1 MEFSNNKEILT
12 IFDKRG
18 KVVTLATKLAAL
30 SGKQIKEFFDIR
42 INKIPRQLNRLALI
56 KVLNNK
62 IQTLNSLSLP
72 KDMFIKLQSYKDFTE
87 FQLQTLFEKIGDD
100 EDFLQY
106 RINLWTLILRNYDI
120 LNLMDGEVQHLTR
133 IKKLPMDDFSGYNRL
148 LFEASED
155 VNKCFDG
162 VPAKQIEE
170 IFNNTFSSE
179 ELRRLAEKYGFNIP
193 SRLKKTEFSEFLKQI
208 LKSKKKLTVAL
219 SKEIDDM
226 TVVQLNS
233 LCEVHEITLSSNLKK
248 NEIIFLLMFLIKKN
262 KLSTSE
268 IKGISDTCG
277 ITPLEFTVDID
288 KIDNFGRGE
297 AKEVIILPQEE
308 PEVEEF
314 EEEPKDLTQDELLKE
329 IAKKLGLIQD
339 DNVEEPKEEVKKPA
353 AKQKATTNS
362 QDSNGQISP
371 AERLALARQRKQELA
386 LERKLEE
393 ERKALEAER
402 KKFEEEKKIF
412 EEKQAIEKERKE
424 KERLQEILNKLMN
437 KPKEEAEEPAVDEV
451 EAVAVEDEFDDSY
464 YDEVAEEEINDEV
477 VDEEIND
484 EVVDEESD
492 EIQDESVEAAD
503 EEETL
508 EESSK
513 ETAEEFNDDFEVE
526 DLVFEEPKDENSKIE
541 NEPSNDTEEV
551 VEEPLTENTSNLD
564 DMLNK
569 ISSLK
574 NKKDKKIKDESYDE
588 GFNKLENIKASE
600 VIENPY
606 YKNKKFAPKKRTG
619 LKVFLIVLGAILF
632 FGAGLVASKF
642 LK

>member
-1 MEFSNNKEILT
+1 MEFSNNKEVLT

-18 KVVTLATKLAAL
+18 KVSTLATKLAAL

-42 INKIPRQLNRLALI
+42 INKIPRQLNRLALM

-72 KDMFIKLQSYKDFTE
+72 KDMFVKLQSYKDFTE
-87 FQLQTLFEKIGDD
+87 FQMQTLFEKIGDN

-106 RINLWTLILRNYDI
+106 RINLWTLILRNYDV

-133 IKKLPMDDFSGYNRL
+133 IKKLPMDDFSSYNRA
-148 LFEASED
+148 LFESSLD

-162 VPAKQIEE
+162 VPFKRIEE

-179 ELRRLAEKYGFNIP
+179 ELRRISEKYGFNIP
-193 SRLKKTEFSEFLKQI
+193 TRLKKTEFSDLLKQI

-219 SKEIDDM
+219 SKEIDEM

-233 LCEVHEITLSSNLKK
+233 LCEVHEVTLSSNLKK
-248 NEIIFLLMFLIKKN
+248 NELIFLLLFLIKKN

-268 IKGISDTCG
+268 ITGISDNWD
-277 ITPLEFTVDID
+277 ISPLEFTVDID

-308 PEVEEF
+308 QEEINDMEESEVS
-314 EEEPKDLTQDELLKE
+314 KDLTQEELLKE
-329 IAKKLGLIQD
+329 IAKKLGLIQ
-339 DNVEEPKEEVKKPA
+339 EEDKKDQNEEVKKPTP
-353 AKQKATTNS
+353 KQKPKT
-362 QDSNGQISP
+362 QDTSDQISP

-412 EEKQAIEKERKE
+412 EEQQALEKERKE

-437 KPKEEAEEPAVDEV
+437 HTKEDTNDSIDDEETDTNDFNELANDDNEIIEDDFNAAEEYTQYSSESDIETEESIDDEFAELDTTEEV
-451 EAVAVEDEFDDSY
+451 IEENFDDSEEDKQD
-464 YDEVAEEEINDEV
+464 YDESDIVTESEINDEIENV
-477 VDEEIND
+477 SQEDNADTLE
-484 EVVDEESD
+484 
-492 EIQDESVEAAD
+492 DESN
-503 EEETL
+503 L
-508 EESSK
+508 
-513 ETAEEFNDDFEVE
+513 
-526 DLVFEEPKDENSKIE
+526 KDS
-541 NEPSNDTEEV
+541 
-551 VEEPLTENTSNLD
+551 TSNND
-564 DMLNK
+564 DMLNETSK
-569 ISSLK
+569 LQD
-574 NKKDKKIKDESYDE
+574 NEFEVKDESYDE
-588 GFNKLENIKASE
+588 NFNPLEEVQPSE

-606 YKNKKFAPKKRTG
+606 YKNKKFASKKKTS
-619 LKVFLIVLGAILF
+619 LKVFLIVLGAVLF
-632 FGAGLVASKF
+632 FGAGLFASKF

>member
-1 MEFSNNKEILT
+1 MEFSNNKEVLT

-18 KVVTLATKLAAL
+18 KVSTLATKLAAL

-42 INKIPRQLNRLALI
+42 INKIPRQLNRLALM

-72 KDMFIKLQSYKDFTE
+72 KDMFVKLQSYKDFTE
-87 FQLQTLFEKIGDD
+87 FQMQTLFEKIGDN

-219 SKEIDDM
+219 SKEIDEM

-314 EEEPKDLTQDELLKE
+314 EEEPKDLSQDELFKE

-437 KPKEEAEEPAVDEV
+437 KPKEEVEEPAIEEETEEPVVDEV
-451 EAVAVEDEFDDSY
+451 EAIAVEDEFDDSY

-477 VDEEIND
+477 I
-484 EVVDEESD
+484 DEESE
-492 EIQDESVEAAD
+492 EIQEESVEAAV

-526 DLVFEEPKDENSKIE
+526 DLVLEEPKDGNSKIE

-551 VEEPLTENTSNLD
+551 KEEPLTENTSNLD

-574 NKKDKKIKDESYDE
+574 NKKDNKIKDESYDE
-588 GFNKLENIKASE
+588 NFNPLEEVQPSE

-606 YKNKKFAPKKRTG
+606 YKNKKFASKKKTG
-619 LKVFLIVLGAILF
+619 LKVFLIVLGAVLF
-632 FGAGLVASKF
+632 FGAGLFASKF